1 MKQKFL
7 KLEDCIIRISSI
19 IAVHKTEEDSK
30 PCIHIYYGYDSNYF
44 IFDEYE
50 TEYWYARELQQILE
64 YKEWRNFNKVL
75 ERAKIACENSGF
87 DVESDFVEVNKIV
100 EAGATTKKIN
110 DYKLTRYACYLIAQ
124 NGDPRKEVIALAQTY
139 FAIQTRKQELR
150 KENIIDKN

>member
-50 TEYWYARELQQILE
+50 TEYERDCEYDRICKLLE
-64 YKEWRNFNKVL
+64 EEDSSSVFGCK
-75 ERAKIACENSGF
+75 
-87 DVESDFVEVNKIV
+87 
-100 EAGATTKKIN
+100 
-110 DYKLTRYACYLIAQ
+110 
-124 NGDPRKEVIALAQTY
+124 
-139 FAIQTRKQELR
+139 
-150 KENIIDKN
+150 

>member
-1 MKQKFL
+1 MKNIKKENQTF
-7 KLEDCIIRISSI
+7 ESI
-19 IAVHKTEEDSK
+19 K
-30 PCIHIYYGYDSNYF
+30 HIDDNNMEF
-44 IFDEYE
+44 
-50 TEYWYARELQQILE
+50 WYARELSVVLE

-110 DYKLTRYACYLIAQ
+110 DYKLTRYACYIIAQ

-139 FAIQTRKQELR
+139 FAVQTRKQEITEKEYSMLTEDEKRFYQRDLTR
-150 KENIIDKN
+150 KGNYSLNQAAKKRRS